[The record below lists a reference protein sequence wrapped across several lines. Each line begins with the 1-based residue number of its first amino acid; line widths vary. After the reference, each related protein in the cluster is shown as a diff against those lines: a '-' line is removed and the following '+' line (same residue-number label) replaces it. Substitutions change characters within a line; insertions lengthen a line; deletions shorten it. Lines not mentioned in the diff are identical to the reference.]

1 MTIRSKLFATV
12 ALPVLSAT
20 IGLQPALAE
29 VQYKPFQI
37 AQAEVDAGAADGGG
51 ASEEELLKKRRAER
65 RAQREQQGEQEQSGD
80 DAAKPSREERIKA
93 REERRRQQEQNA
105 DQGGNDQKPAG
116 DDAAKPSREERI
128 KAREERR
135 RQQEQNA
142 DQGGNDQK
150 PAAADDGAAQQS
162 REERIKAREERRRQ
176 QQQNAGQ
183 DGVGEG
189 ADDAAKSREER
200 IKAREERRRQ
210 QEQSGQGG
218 VGAGTA
224 DKAAPADAAAP
235 AEGQSREERLKAREE
250 RRRQQQQDG
259 VGFDSAPAD
268 DSAQDRPRDRK
279 PIADKRT
286 REEKEQLA
294 RDPSKSDDTVV
305 LPVENGA
312 AVLDSDKDADN
323 RGGQDARERRRAER
337 IKAREE
343 RRQAAPTSDAEAQSE
358 LRERRPS
365 RDELRAAIEE
375 RGTRIDRVPEYD
387 AQDFI
392 EGFGDRRRPRIEE
405 GRNNR
410 IVLDF
415 GDEVVVR
422 GDDRPRLRRDA
433 RDSYYEELGGGRTRE
448 VIERA
453 NGVRVVTI
461 YNRYGDIVQR
471 SRINPDGREVLMVY
485 APDVDGGD
493 RPPVYDVGEDLPP
506 MRLTVPVEDYIID
519 TSTEPDRD
527 YYAFL
532 SEPPVERVERTYS
545 IDEVRNSARL
555 RDKVRRVDLDTLTFA
570 TGSAE
575 VPQSQTETLR
585 RVADAMLEVI
595 DKDPGETFLIEG
607 HTDAVGSDQSN
618 LILSDERAESVA
630 SLLTEDPAGKPGH
643 PGLWRALPQGA
654 HGRSRAGKPP
664 RHHPPRH
671 PTGAPGGREVSIR
684 RSTKKAAR
692 QSPCRAVCRW
702 WQHALPMKDG
712 SSPFQVAGRVSAQ
725 RASTKSAMAA
735 VSLRSKTARPGASTG
750 WSAAMAR
757 ICGSVGASGVV
768 FFASSRLASIFG
780 IGSRL

>member
-37 AQAEVDAGAADGGG
+37 AQAEVDPGAADGGG

-150 PAAADDGAAQQS
+150 PAAADDGAAKPSREERIKAREERRRQQEQNADQGGNDQKPAAPDDGAAQQS

-235 AEGQSREERLKAREE
+235 AEGQSREERLKAREERIKAREE

-630 SLLTEDPAGKPGH
+630 SLLTDIYEIPPEN
-643 PGLWRALPQGA
+643 LVTQGY
-654 HGRSRAGKPP
+654 GERFLKVRTDGPEQEN
-664 RHHPPRH
+664 RRV
-671 PTGAPGGREVSIR
+671 TIR
-684 RSTKKAAR
+684 RVTPLVR
-692 QSPCRAVCRW
+692 P
-702 WQHALPMKDG
+702 
-712 SSPFQVAGRVSAQ
+712 VAE
-725 RASTKSAMAA
+725 K
-735 VSLRSKTARPGASTG
+735 
-750 WSAAMAR
+750 
-757 ICGSVGASGVV
+757 
-768 FFASSRLASIFG
+768 
-780 IGSRL
+780 

>member
-116 DDAAKPSREERI
+116 DDAAKP
-128 KAREERR
+128 
-135 RQQEQNA
+135 
-142 DQGGNDQK
+142 
-150 PAAADDGAAQQS
+150 S

-630 SLLTEDPAGKPGH
+630 SLLTDIYEIPPEN
-643 PGLWRALPQGA
+643 LVTQGY
-654 HGRSRAGKPP
+654 GERFLKVRTDGPEQEN
-664 RHHPPRH
+664 RRV
-671 PTGAPGGREVSIR
+671 TIR
-684 RSTKKAAR
+684 RVTPLVR
-692 QSPCRAVCRW
+692 P
-702 WQHALPMKDG
+702 
-712 SSPFQVAGRVSAQ
+712 VAE
-725 RASTKSAMAA
+725 K
-735 VSLRSKTARPGASTG
+735 
-750 WSAAMAR
+750 
-757 ICGSVGASGVV
+757 
-768 FFASSRLASIFG
+768 
-780 IGSRL
+780 